1 MTFSVLRVVQVYLS
15 KFNFLEFKTIFRKL
29 LYFPLREGGRGCAFF
44 GFEILHGGNDAVNFL
59 PHNNLIF
66 LRVTLLFWRRRWV

>member
-15 KFNFLEFKTIFRKL
+15 EFNFLEFKTIFKKL
-29 LYFPLREGGRGCAFF
+29 LYFPLREGVRGYAFF
-44 GFEILHGGNDAVNFL
+44 GFEVLHGGNDAGNFL

-66 LRVTLLFWRRRWV
+66 LRVTSSFWRRRWV